1 MGCGPHFLGTLEAHL
16 GGRPQGAAGSTLFF
30 GQNKPEGPQK
40 LFLNL
45 GPFLLNRIW
54 TSGSSTY
61 LESMCVA
68 EGALHLACERDVSS
82 CRFSSGG
89 ATTEMGPTVI
99 DINCC
104 GVRRKVT
111 RIFNLVS
118 VIPPVTSRD
127 AISLFKSFS
136 YLWIST
142 LWWWS
147 GDVSIVYD
155 DASTQEQIFL

>member
-1 MGCGPHFLGTLEAHL
+1 MVDIFWVTLEAHL
-16 GGRPQGAAGSTLFF
+16 GGRPRGAAGYTLFF

-40 LFLNL
+40 VFLKP

-54 TSGSSTY
+54 TSGSPTLILGVNVRSGRCLT
-61 LESMCVA
+61 LSLRTRRIS
-68 EGALHLACERDVSS
+68 G

-99 DINCC
+99 DLNCC
-104 GVRRKVT
+104 GFRRKIT
-111 RIFNLVS
+111 DIFNLVS

-136 YLWIST
+136 YSWIST

-155 DASTQEQIFL
+155 DASTEEQIFL

>member
-1 MGCGPHFLGTLEAHL
+1 MVHIFWVTLEAHL
-16 GGRPQGAAGSTLFF
+16 GGRPPGVAGYTLFF

-40 LFLNL
+40 VFLKP

-54 TSGSSTY
+54 TSGSPTY
-61 LESMCVA
+61 LESMCVRCLTLSLWTRRIS
-68 EGALHLACERDVSS
+68 G

-99 DINCC
+99 DLNCC
-104 GVRRKVT
+104 GFRRKIT
-111 RIFNLVS
+111 LIFNLVF

-136 YLWIST
+136 YSWTST

-155 DASTQEQIFL
+155 DASTEEQIFL